1 MAEDERRRACH
12 PLSGNGTLLAIAWLV
27 EKDGVMNGKRSTILY
42 LHQRAPDAALEALNR
57 LTGLQFA
64 QWPESLVDR
73 SETPGDAPR
82 VVLESVPVKPMK
94 VSG

>member
-1 MAEDERRRACH
+1 MA
-12 PLSGNGTLLAIAWLV
+12 WVV

-57 LTGLQFA
+57 ITGLQFV

-73 SETPGDAPR
+73 SDVRKDAPR
-82 VVLESVPVKPMK
+82 SVLQAVPAKPK
-94 VSG
+94 TVSG